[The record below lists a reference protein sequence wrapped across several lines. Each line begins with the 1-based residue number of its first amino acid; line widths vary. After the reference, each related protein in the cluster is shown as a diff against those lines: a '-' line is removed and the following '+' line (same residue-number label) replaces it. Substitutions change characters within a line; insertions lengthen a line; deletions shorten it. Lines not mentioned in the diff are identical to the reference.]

1 MQQIFKIQN
10 GAFLIRFKTVY
21 INFAKNLIKLP
32 NYNFWPT
39 LQKQLRYF
47 DALGN
52 CNRPL
57 VYAWA

>member
-1 MQQIFKIQN
+1 MQKIFKIIQN

-39 LQKQLRYF
+39 LQK
-47 DALGN
+47 
-52 CNRPL
+52 
-57 VYAWA
+57 